1 MGDPFE
7 GTISKA
13 TVESYA
19 DPRSPTSLVGFQDSL
34 RRLREALRRN
44 VAISCWHIAECE
56 STAMWSQYAGRGSG
70 IAIRSTESVPF
81 AVDIQA
87 RHLESLGHA
96 VVVANPSFA
105 PMYATRSSR
114 VKTDKR
120 DARTRYVAIIKAFV
134 RREGLRLASGEP
146 ERTAVKLAQL
156 DHSPS
161 PVSVRRSQSRGP
173 VAWMADIATS
183 LAAFAERGVVS
194 LCR

>member
-1 MGDPFE
+1 VSE
-7 GTISKA
+7 
-13 TVESYA
+13 
-19 DPRSPTSLVGFQDSL
+19 SLVCTLTADGELIEQRIVTSRTRFTAVL
-34 RRLREALRRN
+34 GGRPAARILLEA
-44 VAISCWHIAECE
+44 AME
-56 STAMWSQYAGRGSG
+56 SEW
-70 IAIRSTESVPF
+70 V
-81 AVDIQA
+81 A